1 MGQTQTGLLIL
12 AIIVV
17 LGSIAYT
24 IQTIEERKR
33 ARKLLIMSLK
43 SQIRNSVNIYQG
55 LPDVFMTAEL
65 HEFISRFIIS
75 KMSRLLSIDDTEE
88 SRRSLSNFR
97 EKANNRDISLQHPE
111 GSMSIYQDEGQV
123 HHALGQLKEIT
134 RWLGELSKSRQISE
148 FSFNELGWQTK
159 DFYDRVSCDIE
170 ILDAIDTQ
178 KVHGEKAAFHKFSIA
193 VKSLNNLNQSEALDS
208 QIFAIHRHMEILKN
222 AVLEQEQEAAEERAK
237 SDEEEKDKM

>member
-1 MGQTQTGLLIL
+1 MGQSQTGLLIL

-33 ARKLLIMSLK
+33 ARKLLIMALK
-43 SQIRNSVNIYQG
+43 SQIRNSLNIYQG

-65 HEFISRFIIS
+65 HDFISRFIIS
-75 KMSRLLSIDDTEE
+75 KMTRLLTIDDSEQTK
-88 SRRSLSNFR
+88 RALSNFR
-97 EKANNRDISLQHPE
+97 EKANSRDITLQHPE
-111 GSMSIYQDEGQV
+111 GSMTIYQDEGQV
-123 HHALGQLKEIT
+123 HHALSQLKEIT
-134 RWLGELSKSRQISE
+134 RWLAELSKSNQISE

-170 ILDAIDTQ
+170 ILEAMDTE
-178 KVHGEKAAFHKFSIA
+178 KVHGQKAGFHKFSIA
-193 VKSLNNLNQSEALDS
+193 LKSLNNLNQSEALDS

-222 AVLEQEQEAAEERAK
+222 AVLEQEQEAAEALSKATE
-237 SDEEEKDKM
+237 DEKNKM